1 MVHITD
7 SKVPDTFL
15 GLASSDQFKFSNQP
29 FEVGS
34 LESLFTD
41 VGPLTN
47 IQHPTVQ
54 SRVSSALHFPRRSS
68 EAWERNLA
76 DGPL

>member
-41 VGPLTN
+41 VGP
-47 IQHPTVQ
+47 
-54 SRVSSALHFPRRSS
+54 
-68 EAWERNLA
+68 
-76 DGPL
+76 